1 MKNCSQMLL
10 KNIHIHSLHALN
22 FVDIVISDA
31 KTALVNAN

>member
-10 KNIHIHSLHALN
+10 KNIHIHSLHALH
-22 FVDIVISDA
+22 VDIVISDA